1 MRRNFII
8 VWIIMTVM
16 CMGAGIVTRMS
27 FKNYAELKKDK
38 MDSFIAAVN
47 PINEESV
54 NKEISEI
61 EKKAEV
67 IVRIKCV
74 GEREYLH
81 EAVLS
86 KVEIT
91 EVYKGG
97 ENILFNDND
106 RYIYV
111 YEPCFFNFEKEY
123 FMSVGA
129 YNLMREN
136 EEYILYL
143 NRKDFPPEYKLSEK
157 EGKEYVLTTHD
168 TFSNYPV
175 SQEYQVKIVGE
186 EEELA
191 YGEIKNYEALFR
203 EVEMLELYDAFKTKL
218 FQGIQ

>member
-1 MRRNFII
+1 
-8 VWIIMTVM
+8 
-16 CMGAGIVTRMS
+16 
-27 FKNYAELKKDK
+27 
-38 MDSFIAAVN
+38 
-47 PINEESV
+47 
-54 NKEISEI
+54 
-61 EKKAEV
+61 
-67 IVRIKCV
+67 
-74 GEREYLH
+74 
-81 EAVLS
+81 
-86 KVEIT
+86 
-91 EVYKGG
+91 
-97 ENILFNDND
+97 
-106 RYIYV
+106 
-111 YEPCFFNFEKEY
+111 
-123 FMSVGA
+123 MSVGA

-168 TFSNYPV
+168 TFSKYPV